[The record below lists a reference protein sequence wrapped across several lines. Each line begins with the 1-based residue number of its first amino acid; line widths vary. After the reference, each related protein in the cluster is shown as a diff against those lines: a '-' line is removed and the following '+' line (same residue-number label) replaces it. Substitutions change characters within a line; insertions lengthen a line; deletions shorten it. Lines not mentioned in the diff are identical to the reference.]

1 MPFSASVVFFGNS
14 LKGQQAF
21 NHTEVLVK
29 LLSDNYAPL
38 VGDNYAPEKIRV
50 IIPVGGKATRL
61 LPLTAETSKACLR
74 LLNRPLVEFSLLS
87 LASQGIRNFIFGVKG
102 YTNYRDLYD
111 YFESGVGF
119 SARYNIKP
127 RIHIKYQPNVPD
139 LGSADS
145 ARINIDYYELN
156 NPIFAVQGDNIF
168 DIKVKSLIDFHK
180 EKCSCLTIV
189 LREVDN
195 VEGLGIADI
204 DKNGRI
210 QRFVE
215 KPLPKDAPSNL
226 ANTGLYVLSPDI
238 RKIFKEKGIQQIIK
252 EKNRLDFGYDFIPYV
267 ISTGR
272 AVYGY
277 TLKGS
282 WFDVGTPK
290 SYLEAMK
297 NLLGGGFSTLN
308 DFGGRLNK
316 DTPIWVQGESTDSEK
331 RRQEIIQKIKQKKI
345 LIEGSVLIGRHCQI
359 EDGARIVN
367 SCIDDFTRIGKNAV
381 VTNSAVMDRVI
392 IGENAEIYDSIIGR
406 HVAVNSSCHKPTKI
420 TAISVIAD
428 DVILE
433 EGCSLSATKIYPHQT
448 ISGEFQNQTIIAN

>member
-1 MPFSASVVFFGNS
+1 VN
-14 LKGQQAF
+14 
-21 NHTEVLVK
+21 
-29 LLSDNYAPL
+29 LLSNNYAPL

-87 LASQGIRNFIFGVKG
+87 LASQGIRNFVFGVKG
-102 YTNYRDLYD
+102 YTNYRDLFD
-111 YFESGVGF
+111 YFESGYGF
-119 SARYNIKP
+119 SVRYNIKP

-145 ARINIDYYELN
+145 ARINMDYYELN
-156 NPIFAVQGDNIF
+156 NPVFAVQGDNIF
-168 DIKVKSLIDFHK
+168 DIKIKSLIDFHK
-180 EKCSCLTIV
+180 EKCACLTIV

-215 KPLPKDAPSNL
+215 KPAAKDAPSNL
-226 ANTGLYVLSPDI
+226 ANTGLYVLSPEV

-267 ISTGR
+267 IQSGR
-272 AVYGY
+272 PVYGY

-297 NLLGGGFSTLN
+297 NLLNGGFSTLS
-308 DFGGRLNK
+308 DFGGRLNEGE
-316 DTPIWVQGESTDSEK
+316 PIFVQGDSNDSEK

-345 LIEGSVLIGRHCQI
+345 ELEGAVLIGRHCQI

-367 SCIDDFTRIGKNAV
+367 SCIDNFTRIGKNAV
-381 VTNSAVMDRVI
+381 VANSAVMDRVI
-392 IGENAEIYDSIIGR
+392 VGENAEVYDSIIGR
-406 HVAVNSSCHKPTKI
+406 HVVINSSCHKPTKI
-420 TAISVIAD
+420 TAVSVIAD
-428 DVILE
+428 DVTLE
-433 EGCSLSATKIYPHQT
+433 EGCSLTATKVYPHQN
-448 ISGEFQNQTIIAN
+448 IRGEFQNQIIMAN

>member
-1 MPFSASVVFFGNS
+1 
-14 LKGQQAF
+14 
-21 NHTEVLVK
+21 
-29 LLSDNYAPL
+29 LSDNYAPL
-38 VGDNYAPEKIRV
+38 LGDSYSPEKIRV

-102 YTNYRDLYD
+102 YTNYRELYD
-111 YFESGVGF
+111 YFESGYGF

-156 NPIFAVQGDNIF
+156 NPVFAVQGDNIF
-168 DIKVKSLIDFHK
+168 DIKVRSLIDFHK
-180 EKCSCLTIV
+180 EKGACLTIV

-204 DKNGRI
+204 DKSGRI

-215 KPLPKDAPSNL
+215 KPEPKDAPSNL
-226 ANTGLYVLSPDI
+226 ANTGLYVLSPEI
-238 RKIFKEKGIQQIIK
+238 RKIFHEKGIQQIIK
-252 EKNRLDFGYDFIPYV
+252 EKNRLDFGYDFIPYI

-272 AVYGY
+272 SVYGY

-297 NLLGGGFSTLN
+297 NLLGGGLSTLN
-308 DFGGRLNK
+308 DFGGRLNENQ
-316 DTPIWVQGESTDSEK
+316 PIWVQGESADSEK
-331 RRQEIIQKIKQKKI
+331 RRQEIIKKIKQKRI
-345 LIEGSVLIGRHCQI
+345 QIEGAVLIGRHCQI

-406 HVAVNSSCHKPTKI
+406 HVVVNSNCNKPTKI
-420 TAISVIAD
+420 AAISVIAD

-433 EGCSLSATKIYPHQT
+433 EGCSLTGTKIYPHQT
-448 ISGEFQNQTIIAN
+448 IRGEFQNQTIIAN